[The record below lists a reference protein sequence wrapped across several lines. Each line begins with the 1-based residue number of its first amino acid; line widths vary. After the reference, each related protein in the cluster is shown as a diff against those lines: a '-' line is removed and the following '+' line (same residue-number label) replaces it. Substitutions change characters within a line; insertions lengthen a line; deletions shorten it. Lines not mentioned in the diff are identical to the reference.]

1 MIHIEACNALRNA
14 ADCVLVVGSELGET
28 DWWGKP
34 PYWAPPGSQKMIQV
48 DVDDAALGRNR
59 PVDLAIVADARS
71 FLAALVE
78 RVKGG
83 RRPGPLADRQRRV
96 AELAKQKDANRASL
110 DAMLEKRGAPML
122 TAHLPAICR
131 RVFDDDATVVFDGGN
146 TAVWGN
152 FFTELRV
159 PNTQLSTAHFGHL
172 GAGVGQA
179 LGAALA
185 RPGKQVYCLIGDGAM
200 GFNMQEVET
209 AVRHELPVIFLVAC
223 DRQWG
228 MVKINQLVQLQPLRE
243 MFQTALGPAGATRT
257 INTEL
262 GEIAWDRLAEAMGA
276 HGERVSHP
284 DELEPAL
291 RRCLAA
297 GRCSVVHVDVDP
309 NAHLLAPGLQH
320 FKDMHQ
326 EPAGA

>member
-1 MIHIEACNALRNA
+1 M
-14 ADCVLVVGSELGET
+14 V
-28 DWWGKP
+28 
-34 PYWAPPGSQKMIQV
+34 
-48 DVDDAALGRNR
+48 
-59 PVDLAIVADARS
+59 
-71 FLAALVE
+71 
-78 RVKGG
+78 
-83 RRPGPLADRQRRV
+83 
-96 AELAKQKDANRASL
+96 
-110 DAMLEKRGAPML
+110 
-122 TAHLPAICR
+122 TAHLPVVCR

-159 PNTQLSTAHFGHL
+159 PNTQLSTSHFGHL

-209 AVRHELPVIFLVAC
+209 AVRHALPVVFLVAC

-228 MVKINQLVQLQPLRE
+228 MVKINQFVQLQPLRE
-243 MFQTALGPAGATRT
+243 TFRTALGPAGATRT

-276 HGERVSHP
+276 HGERVAHP

-291 RRCLAA
+291 RRCIKA
-297 GRCSVVHVDVDP
+297 GRCAVVHVDVDP
-309 NAHLLAPGLQH
+309 GAHLLAPGLQY

>member
-1 MIHIEACNALRNA
+1 M
-14 ADCVLVVGSELGET
+14 GG
-28 DWWGKP
+28 G
-34 PYWAPPGSQKMIQV
+34 G
-48 DVDDAALGRNR
+48 DAAPLGRNR

-78 RVKGG
+78 RRRGG
-83 RRPGPLADRQRRV
+83 GPRGPRAERQRRG

-131 RVFDDDATVVFDGGN
+131 RVFDDDAVVVFDGGN

-179 LGAALA
+179 LGAAVA

-200 GFNMQEVET
+200 GFNMQEIET
-209 AVRHELPVIFLVAC
+209 AVRHKLNVVFLVC
-223 DRQWG
+223 VDRQWG
-228 MVKINQLVQLQPLRE
+228 MVKINQMFALQPFRD
-243 MFQTALGPAGATRT
+243 MFQTALGPDGSRT
-257 INTEL
+257 INTDL
-262 GEIAWDRLAEAMGA
+262 GEIAWDQLAHSMGA
-276 HGERVSHP
+276 YGERPSHP
-284 DELEPAL
+284 PAM
-291 RRCLAA
+291 
-297 GRCSVVHVDVDP
+297 V
-309 NAHLLAPGLQH
+309 
-320 FKDMHQ
+320 
-326 EPAGA
+326 GA